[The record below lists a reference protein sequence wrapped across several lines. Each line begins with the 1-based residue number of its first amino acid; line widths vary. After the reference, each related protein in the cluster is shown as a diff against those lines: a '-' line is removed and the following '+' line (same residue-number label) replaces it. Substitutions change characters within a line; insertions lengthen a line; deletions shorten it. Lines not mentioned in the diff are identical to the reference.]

1 MAIGQPYA
9 GAASPSSVKTV
20 AVDLADDRLAV
31 FAMMRQGWGQE
42 IGQ

>member
-1 MAIGQPYA
+1 MAMGQPYA
-9 GAASPSSVKTV
+9 ETSPVKTV
-20 AVDLADDRLAV
+20 AIDLADDRLAV